1 MSGSI
6 ITSALYFLWRIMQF
20 PEIGNVDATLIGV
33 SVTCAIFLCAYGIG
47 SGRGN
52 PVESSLLVSFFH
64 GGIAYKTLCE
74 EYCGTNDCFLLILL
88 SCASNALYC
97 KSKFIHPSFT

>member
-6 ITSALYFLWRIMQF
+6 ISSSIYFLWRITTF
-20 PEIGNVDATLIGV
+20 PETDNADATLIGV

-52 PVESSLLVSFFH
+52 PVESSLLVR
-64 GGIAYKTLCE
+64 ITRLEKTYADDGSSRILC
-74 EYCGTNDCFLLILL
+74 
-88 SCASNALYC
+88 CACTKCMYSDPAC
-97 KSKFIHPSFT
+97 KLH